1 MAVGTY
7 LYCLFSAGSIM
18 PAYCA
23 TKSILFNKDK
33 ISCVLWHN
41 TPPAHPST
49 PFLPALQM
57 DNSKPTLSYMFHIHY
72 KETPIIQ
79 SQCLGWL
86 GMIRIVAEAHS
97 RGTTLDRAGFI
108 PLCTFPPNK
117 LHSVQFY
124 IADISFFLECALRYV
139 LLLKMVG
146 GLTSKPTISVFRI
159 KACCI

>member
-1 MAVGTY
+1 MTVGTC

-33 ISCVLWHN
+33 ISGTLRHN

-49 PFLPALQM
+49 PFLPTLQM
-57 DNSKPTLSYMFHIHY
+57 DNSKPTLAYMFHIHY
-72 KETPIIQ
+72 KETPLIQ
-79 SQCLGWL
+79 CQCLGCL
-86 GMIRIVAEAHS
+86 GMMRIVVEAHS

-108 PLCTFPPNK
+108 PLCTFSPNK

-124 IADISFFLECALRYV
+124 IFFLLFRMCPQICTALENGRGTYFY
-139 LLLKMVG
+139 
-146 GLTSKPTISVFRI
+146 THHF
-159 KACCI
+159 CIQN